1 MEKKIKKLELDI
13 LKLEIKKS
21 DIQVNI
27 NKLTKEKQEL
37 ENIAIANLVR
47 MKKMTYAE
55 FKNYLQ
61 NEKLEENI

>member
-13 LKLEIKKS
+13 LKLELKKS

-27 NKLTKEKQEL
+27 DKLTKEKQDL

-47 MKKMTYAE
+47 MKKMTYAQ
-55 FKNYLQ
+55 FKKFLQ
-61 NEKLEENI
+61 NEKMEENI

>member
-27 NKLTKEKQEL
+27 DKLSKEKQDL
-37 ENIAIANLVR
+37 ENLAIANLVR
-47 MKKMTYAE
+47 MKKMTYGQ
-55 FKNYLQ
+55 FKDFLQ
-61 NEKLEENI
+61 NEKMEENT